1 MAKDIERAEINSLSN
16 QVVSESSIP
25 VKILYPC

>member
-1 MAKDIERAEINSLSN
+1 MAKGIERAEINSLSN
-16 QVVSESSIP
+16 QGLSESSMP